1 MRIFKKSV
9 EKIQVSLNMTRIVIN
24 VQEYICVF
32 MTSRLISVTT
42 VTKYLLPG
50 TTWVQFC
57 SNA

>member
-1 MRIFKKSV
+1 MKFGMRIFKKSV

-50 TTWVQFC
+50 TT
-57 SNA
+57 